1 MIKQFEDTL
10 VGWDRVLEMNLSELN
25 SMLTKMKTA
34 KVLIDDFNNGLYWV
48 QQPDDIF
55 VIPQNVENIWQDLIL
70 VVEDAINFQRSLTTS
85 YCQK

>member
-55 VIPQNVENIWQDLIL
+55 VIPQNVENLWQDFIL

>member
-10 VGWDRVLEMNLSELN
+10 VGWDRVLEINLSELN

-55 VIPQNVENIWQDLIL
+55 VIPQNVENLWQDFIL
-70 VVEDAINFQRSLTTS
+70 VVEDAINFQRFLTTS